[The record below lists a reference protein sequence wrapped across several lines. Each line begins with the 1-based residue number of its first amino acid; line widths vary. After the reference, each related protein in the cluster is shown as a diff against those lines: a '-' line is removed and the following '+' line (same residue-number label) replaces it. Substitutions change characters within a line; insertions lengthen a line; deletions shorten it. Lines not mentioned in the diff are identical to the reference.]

1 MRWPET
7 ETPAAGGT
15 ANGRRM
21 GSGGELEQRSAYP
34 ALTFRSILSDE
45 GYFIGLEPVGL
56 RPCSCVQCTAEMLEA
71 GQ

>member
-1 MRWPET
+1 
-7 ETPAAGGT
+7 
-15 ANGRRM
+15 M